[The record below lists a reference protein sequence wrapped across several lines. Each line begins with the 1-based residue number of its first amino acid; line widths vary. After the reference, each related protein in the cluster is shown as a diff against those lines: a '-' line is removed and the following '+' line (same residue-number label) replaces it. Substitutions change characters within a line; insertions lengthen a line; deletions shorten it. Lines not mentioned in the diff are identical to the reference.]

1 VVAPGLVP
9 QRPGDRGKTDPR
21 DARKLARLL
30 SGGLLAPIHVP
41 SPELEAAR
49 DLVRAREDARLDRMR
64 DRQRLSKFCL
74 RHGRLLPTSSWTIV
88 RRKWLG
94 EQRFEH
100 TGEQIAFDTYLHA
113 VDLVD
118 ARIGKLEQAIRE
130 TAEQGPWRELVARL
144 RCLRGIDTLSA
155 LGLVTEIGDFGRF
168 KSAEEFMAFVG
179 LVPSERSSGER
190 RRQGSITKVGNS
202 HARRLLV
209 ESAWHAR
216 RRPKVGYELARRQRG
231 QDAAVIERA
240 RRCQQRLHHRWQRMA
255 GRGKPHQKIVVACAR
270 EFAGF
275 VWAIATAQPVRSL

>member
-1 VVAPGLVP
+1 LVP
-9 QRPGDRGKTDPR
+9 QRPGDRVKTDPR
-21 DARKLARLL
+21 DARKLARLHA
-30 SGGLLAPIHVP
+30 GGLLEPIHVP

-74 RHGRLLPTSSWTIV
+74 RHGRLLPTSAWTIV

-100 TGEQIAFDTYLHA
+100 AGEQITFDTYLHA

-118 ARIGKLEQAIRE
+118 ARVGKLEQAIRE
-130 TAEQGPWRELVARL
+130 TAAQGPWRELVARL
-144 RCLRGIDTLSA
+144 CCLRGIDTLSA
-155 LGLVTEIGDFGRF
+155 FGLAAEISDFSRF
-168 KSAEEFMAFVG
+168 RSAEEFMAFVG
-179 LVPSERSSGER
+179 LVPSEHSSGER

-202 HARRLLV
+202 HVRRLLV
-209 ESAWHAR
+209 EAAWHAR

-231 QDAAVIERA
+231 QDAIVIERSW
-240 RRCQQRLHHRWQRMA
+240 RCQQRLYQRWQRMA

-270 EFAGF
+270 ELAGF
-275 VWAIATAQPVRSL
+275 VWAIATDQPLRST